1 MTVVA
6 GEPVVVHVRVENE
19 PKEADV
25 NDTIVGRAGGRHTL
39 EVKIQRYLLSVL
51 YNYCMPSSITIQ
63 SNLSIIGKQQRGRDD
78 YLN

>member
-25 NDTIVGRAGGRHTL
+25 NDTIAGRAGGRHTV
-39 EVKIQRYLLSVL
+39 EIKEHAF
-51 YNYCMPSSITIQ
+51 
-63 SNLSIIGKQQRGRDD
+63 
-78 YLN
+78 